1 MVCIFILLYYPVYYF
16 ITVRDRGA
24 KACLFTT
31 LRAVAASLIGIGM
44 SAVMLLPTYISMQ
57 NAYYFSSEMPEEWSF
72 YYNVL
77 DVLNQLLPT
86 AHLTHLDGLPNLCC
100 GYLVTV
106 MLACYFM
113 SREIPYREKLLHGAF
128 LVFMFFSLNI
138 NKLDFVWHGM
148 HFPNQL
154 PHRFSFVICF
164 LLVAMGYRAFN
175 RLNGISAG
183 RLTLAEVCNKKDVEA
198 LYQHHNESSWQL
210 YGKNDTRLTSLL
222 WNKLRPSTAGKKRI
236 YLTPCG
242 LLNRVNFLMFDT
254 HIYELSSVCEL
265 IRPYNANPRSD
276 ALLIGDI
283 DYDQSTTSAVRGERD
298 WGALNGTRLEI
309 ESIAKTLSARYA
321 VTKLTKDFGT
331 EQTVRKLCNASP
343 KILHFATHAICYT
356 DQLRRDQYGYFD
368 FPHNYDPERP
378 ELTYTGLVL
387 SGGNIGFKRT
397 GNRRLD
403 NDGILLSEEIAKLHL
418 ENTDLAVLSACNSAN
433 GIFDDIDGTL
443 GLVKAFK
450 LAGVN
455 TIIASLSKVDD
466 QATSQFMS
474 HFYLRLSRG
483 ESLHAAFINAINHM
497 KTRYPDQ
504 PKFWAMFKMID
515 CREP

>member
-1 MVCIFILLYYPVYYF
+1 MKTGDKAFA
-16 ITVRDRGA
+16 VRSA
-24 KACLFTT
+24 KAFTCQRRTRRTSSRT
-31 LRAVAASLIGIGM
+31 L
-44 SAVMLLPTYISMQ
+44 
-57 NAYYFSSEMPEEWSF
+57 
-72 YYNVL
+72 
-77 DVLNQLLPT
+77 
-86 AHLTHLDGLPNLCC
+86 
-100 GYLVTV
+100 
-106 MLACYFM
+106 
-113 SREIPYREKLLHGAF
+113 
-128 LVFMFFSLNI
+128 
-138 NKLDFVWHGM
+138 
-148 HFPNQL
+148 
-154 PHRFSFVICF
+154 
-164 LLVAMGYRAFN
+164 
-175 RLNGISAG
+175 
-183 RLTLAEVCNKKDVEA
+183 
-198 LYQHHNESSWQL
+198 
-210 YGKNDTRLTSLL
+210 SLL
-222 WNKLRPSTAGKKRI
+222 CIRESKRRCRSPWTATSTASG
-236 YLTPCG
+236 P
-242 LLNRVNFLMFDT
+242 
-254 HIYELSSVCEL
+254 
-265 IRPYNANPRSD
+265 
-276 ALLIGDI
+276 
-283 DYDQSTTSAVRGERD
+283 
-298 WGALNGTRLEI
+298 
-309 ESIAKTLSARYA
+309 AKTLSARYA
-321 VTKLTKDFGT
+321 VTKLTKDFGS

-466 QATSQFMS
+466 RATSEFMS
-474 HFYLRLSRG
+474 HFYQRLSRG
-483 ESLHAAFINAINHM
+483 ESLHTSFINAINHM